1 MGGLTV
7 DTSGGE
13 IILASGLH
21 LPNPA
26 VAFLALD
33 AGVYGFRE
41 LFSPKTTG
49 TPWTENISGH
59 TPNRVMVKGQR
70 VDLDVIIDGTVDV
83 TGTALAAGDSWEV
96 NTLRLHTEL
105 VAPSLTGTGTQTVQL
120 VKRTGASPVSARM
133 ACTAIDEQK
142 DLGDALTA
150 TIRLWFPDGSP
161 FWSGS

>member
-1 MGGLTV
+1 MGAFAV

-26 VAFLALD
+26 VAFLSLD
-33 AGVYGFRE
+33 AGVFGFRE
-41 LFSPKTTG
+41 LFLPKPTG
-49 TPWTENISGH
+49 TPWTENISSH
-59 TPNRVMVKGQR
+59 TPNRVALKGQR

-83 TGTALAAGDSWEV
+83 TGAALSAGDSWEV

-142 DLGDALTA
+142 DLGDAITA